1 MFRPPPKNPPH
12 GPWFQSPI
20 YVGGLGFGMK
30 WDMGWM
36 HDTLRYFQ
44 NDPIHRKYHHN
55 DLTFRMLYSF
65 QRKLRTAALS

>member
-1 MFRPPPKNPPH
+1 
-12 GPWFQSPI
+12 
-20 YVGGLGFGMK
+20 
-30 WDMGWM
+30 M

-65 QRKLRTAALS
+65 QENFVLPLFPSFSFSAAPPPPPPPPCLFFFLGGGGGGGGGGGH